1 MPYAFYS
8 ILPAAIFSS
17 IPPYCLEQTCSLEWN
32 SIAARFQSK
41 SSTQVRIQ
49 HGNHSYLKVRSL
61 AGYQRSHHGH
71 PLEYFETIRIFLS
84 PIRSIISLAR
94 IIGILGR
101 LDTHAP
107 LYVKDTS
114 TFIVIQIL
122 RHFENNRILLRKRH
136 DFASK
141 TIRFCFENGM
151 MLLRK

>member
-1 MPYAFYS
+1 MLCWFKRLVHCFSSTRLPVTVLAQTGAPCAFALYS

-114 TFIVIQIL
+114 TFIVIRIL
-122 RHFENNRILLRKRH
+122 RHW
-136 DFASK
+136 
-141 TIRFCFENGM
+141 
-151 MLLRK
+151 